1 MFPSDIPHGHSNS
14 SYRAVT
20 VTIPWRKHKRLSG
33 KQQRENH
40 FVKHHQ
46 LSMPH
51 RQYSM
56 KKKGVDECQNGN
68 VFSWCHNHRDI
79 REKGEG
85 HTATLPSTR
94 QDCRELPM
102 CQCEHLICPFNFY
115 CELTDEKIAWFSG
128 YSQETGNSILYKLD
142 MSTQWQRT
150 KLIWPAWDCWQ
161 PGILSLEVPS
171 YSEDGS
177 RDLESALSCWQARAG
192 ELANKLILRSLALVR
207 Q

>member
-56 KKKGVDECQNGN
+56 KKKEWMNARMGTYSPGATITET
-68 VFSWCHNHRDI
+68 SEKK
-79 REKGEG
+79 EKGTLQPYPAPDK
-85 HTATLPSTR
+85 TA
-94 QDCRELPM
+94 
-102 CQCEHLICPFNFY
+102 
-115 CELTDEKIAWFSG
+115 
-128 YSQETGNSILYKLD
+128 GNYPCVNVN
-142 MSTQWQRT
+142 T
-150 KLIWPAWDCWQ
+150 
-161 PGILSLEVPS
+161 
-171 YSEDGS
+171 
-177 RDLESALSCWQARAG
+177 
-192 ELANKLILRSLALVR
+192 
-207 Q
+207 